1 MGFKPMP
8 TFVDQNTPLNLME
21 DLNSWVWRLRPL
33 GHPDYNGLMN
43 CKIREVGIIPWPR
56 KSDKRCLEDPGID
69 PGTSRMLSERSTI
82 WASPPCY
89 IRLYLILFRPMT
101 WPIAFSKN
109 VLPGGESNPGLPRD
123 RRGYSPL
130 YYRGWSLF
138 VSLLL
143 EFVRFL
149 EKKNL
154 LYSLRRLAHA
164 RRSDWLG
171 RRQNC
176 YNLFKIL
183 STFKRYH
190 RNFLK
195 PLGSKDIYCQS
206 WNNILMTDAR

>member
-1 MGFKPMP
+1 MGFEPMP

-43 CKIREVGIIPWPR
+43 CKIREVGIIPWPH
-56 KSDKRCLEDPGID
+56 KSDKRWLEDPGID

-89 IRLYLILFRPMT
+89 VRLYLILFRPMI

-138 VSLLL
+138 LSLLL
-143 EFVRFL
+143 EFVRCL
-149 EKKNL
+149 EKKL
-154 LYSLRRLAHA
+154 TIFAPTSRACETIGLVGTAPKML
-164 RRSDWLG
+164 
-171 RRQNC
+171 
-176 YNLFKIL
+176 
-183 STFKRYH
+183 
-190 RNFLK
+190 
-195 PLGSKDIYCQS
+195 
-206 WNNILMTDAR
+206 